1 MRLFQTKDGIFVKR
15 LFKVYIYLGD
25 GLYEVPF
32 LSAKRV
38 AKLRAQ
44 LLKAEEQTDES

>member
-1 MRLFQTKDGIFVKR
+1 MRMYQTKDGIFVKR
-15 LFKVYIYLGD
+15 WFKFYLYLGD

-38 AKLRAQ
+38 AKLRAK
-44 LLKAEEQTDES
+44 LAKVEDES